1 MLCSKKNYFK
11 MGNNLN
17 WTAEQIAKANTFKGM
32 FSQVVEAH
40 AVKPNRKVK
49 NATKT
54 TVDGIVFD
62 SKLESYLY
70 TLLRG
75 SGLKLERQKVY
86 VLQQKFCFG
95 KTAIRAITLTV
106 DFWLPEKNMIID
118 TKGFANDRS
127 PLKYKMLKWYFY
139 QLGPDNL
146 PKIEMP
152 KDREA
157 CQLLINR
164 LLYDK

>member
-1 MLCSKKNYFK
+1 MS
-11 MGNNLN
+11 NNLN

-32 FSQVVEAH
+32 FGQVVEAH

-54 TVDGIVFD
+54 TIDGITFD
-62 SKLESYLY
+62 SKLESTMY

-75 SGLKLERQKVY
+75 SGLTFERQKVY
-86 VLQQKFCFG
+86 VLQQKFRYG
-95 KTAIRAITLTV
+95 KEAVRAITLTV
-106 DFWLPEKNMIID
+106 DFYLPEKNMIVD
-118 TKGFANDRS
+118 TKGFANERS
-127 PLKYKMLKWYFY
+127 PLKYKMLKWYFC
-139 QLGPDNL
+139 QLDPDNL

-152 KDREA
+152 GNEKE
-157 CQLLINR
+157 CQMLINR